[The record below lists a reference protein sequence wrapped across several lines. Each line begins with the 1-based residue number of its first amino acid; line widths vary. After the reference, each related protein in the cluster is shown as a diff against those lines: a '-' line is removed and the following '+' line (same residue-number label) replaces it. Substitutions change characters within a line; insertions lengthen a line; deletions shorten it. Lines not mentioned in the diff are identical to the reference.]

1 MTIEAPT
8 GLTMPD
14 FGWRLSDQQVAQI
27 ATFVRTS
34 WGNNAAPVTA
44 DQVKEIRENSAA
56 KPSQQ

>member
-1 MTIEAPT
+1 
-8 GLTMPD
+8 MPD

-56 KPSQQ
+56 KSSQQ